1 MTPKTALIS
10 LIQALATVPSK
21 VGIIS
26 TGTQLTVTAWNNEH
40 AHDHARI
47 VGNRGETIYAIKKIG
62 EHIGIHV
69 HLTEPEPDIHATA
82 PQDFEPRAILA
93 ALHAGARELS
103 LRIDGDASLTVHNS
117 QLPPSFTRA
126 ISLVFHKAGKA
137 RRENWNV
144 EYL

>member
-21 VGIIS
+21 VGIIT
-26 TGTQLTVTAWNNEH
+26 TGTQLTVTAWRN
-40 AHDHARI
+40 DHARI

-62 EHIGIHV
+62 EHIGLQV

-93 ALHAGARELS
+93 ALHAGARELAV
-103 LRIDGDASLTVHNS
+103 RIDGDASLTVHNS

-126 ISLVFHKAGKA
+126 IPLVFHKAGKA
-137 RRENWNV
+137 RGENWNV